1 MYLLES
7 FHIFVFVLDTVFVK
21 LINFSRTANV
31 PSNTSKPF
39 GGKSEQMRKRIL
51 LGVNPLV
58 KLWSDSQTV
67 RQSRDSRS
75 DLRTNQLQPNRNLER
90 DFCLLSSIQLCYNF
104 VNASDFRSGLGVL
117 SAICNPTPA
126 NRHE

>member
-31 PSNTSKPF
+31 LSNTSKPF

-67 RQSRDSRS
+67 
-75 DLRTNQLQPNRNLER
+75 P
-90 DFCLLSSIQLCYNF
+90 
-104 VNASDFRSGLGVL
+104 
-117 SAICNPTPA
+117 
-126 NRHE
+126 